1 MDRIWLKHYPPG
13 VPAEIDPS
21 RYPSLVAL
29 IDESFARYRGRTAFI
44 FMDRALSYGEVDEMS
59 HCRRAHASPS

>member
-21 RYPSLVAL
+21 RYSSLVAL
-29 IDESFARYRGRTAFI
+29 IDESFTKFRERTAFI
-44 FMDRALSYGEVDEMS
+44 CMDKTLSYGDVDDLS
-59 HCRRAHASPS
+59 RAFGANASA